1 MRNLFI
7 IFLFI
12 ELLSLNRI
20 NSQEL
25 KSELTDNKSLE
36 VEKITELKD
45 KTVKEIYKAVLNW
58 TSYKFR
64 NTESVIQ
71 SKVENEMIRIS
82 GVSSGVL
89 DGPMGYR
96 YGLSYII
103 QIEIK
108 PNKFRFRVYDLNMI
122 GADASRT
129 RTPMELTILKRNG
142 KKRKSSRYTKYKID
156 ADNEISS
163 IYQSLYES
171 ITSGKKEKSDW

>member
-108 PNKFRFRVYDLNMI
+108 
-122 GADASRT
+122 A
-129 RTPMELTILKRNG
+129 
-142 KKRKSSRYTKYKID
+142 
-156 ADNEISS
+156 
-163 IYQSLYES
+163 
-171 ITSGKKEKSDW
+171 